1 MWKPANITLTITAIN
16 DKIIAVNKR
25 FPFVFYLDLIITYI
39 TVIVKKFYGKHYTN
53 ITVIYVIWY
62 VHYYQKE

>member
-1 MWKPANITLTITAIN
+1 M
-16 DKIIAVNKR
+16 
-25 FPFVFYLDLIITYI
+25 FYLDLIITYI
-39 TVIVKKFYGKHYTN
+39 TVIVKKFYGEYYTN